1 MNKTVLI
8 LGLIFIPAVSFA
20 QKADLELNKI
30 IAVHQVGDESKAGF
44 DFFSAD
50 FVHECGGKSS
60 NRFRSYSRYDGVA
73 ERKFTLV
80 LAAFSD
86 NLKLS
91 VETLGCEGNAMKV
104 GRIGVR
110 R

>member
-1 MNKTVLI
+1 MNMVFLT
-8 LGLIFIPAVSFA
+8 LGLILIPTISLA
-20 QKADLELNKI
+20 QKVDIELNKI
-30 IAVHQVGDESKAGF
+30 IAVHQIGDESKAGF

-50 FVHECGGKSS
+50 YVHECGGKSS
-60 NRFRSYSRYDGVA
+60 NRFRSYSRYDTVA

>member
-1 MNKTVLI
+1 MNMVFLT
-8 LGLIFIPAVSFA
+8 LGLILIPTISLA
-20 QKADLELNKI
+20 QKVDIELNKI
-30 IAVHQVGDESKAGF
+30 IAVHQIGDESKAGF

-50 FVHECGGKSS
+50 YMHECGGKSS
-60 NRFRSYSRYDGVA
+60 NRFRSYSRYDAVA